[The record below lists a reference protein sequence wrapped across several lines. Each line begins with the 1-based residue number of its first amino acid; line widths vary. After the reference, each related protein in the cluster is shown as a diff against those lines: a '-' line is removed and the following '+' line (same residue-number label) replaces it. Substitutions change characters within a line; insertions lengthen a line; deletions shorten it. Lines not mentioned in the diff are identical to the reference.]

1 MFLFATLNFF
11 VCMSHFFY
19 YSYNVNPQERAK
31 RLEEK
36 MHAQFNK
43 MHDFLRKK
51 EEEMVR
57 QLQRQASSAEV
68 SMKQNA
74 SFFSK
79 LQING
84 NNQES
89 ILESGLQISQPE
101 RFLEVISLQ
110 IQIPVPCLNYN
121 LSQIA
126 W

>member
-1 MFLFATLNFF
+1 MKIYYYVVVSSCFCSATLNFF
-11 VCMSHFFY
+11 VCLSHFFY
-19 YSYNVNPQERAK
+19 YSHNVNPQERAK

-57 QLQRQASSAEV
+57 QLQRQASNAEV
-68 SMKQNA
+68 SMRQNA
-74 SFFSK
+74 SFLSK

-89 ILESGLQISQPE
+89 TLESGLQISQPE
-101 RFLEVISLQ
+101 RFLEVISFYSL
-110 IQIPVPCLNYN
+110 
-121 LSQIA
+121 
-126 W
+126 

>member
-74 SFFSK
+74 SFFFK
-79 LQING
+79 VANKRK
-84 NNQES
+84 
-89 ILESGLQISQPE
+89 QPGVHIGV
-101 RFLEVISLQ
+101 RTTDK
-110 IQIPVPCLNYN
+110 PT
-121 LSQIA
+121 
-126 W
+126 

>member
-1 MFLFATLNFF
+1 MKIHYYVVVSSCFWSATLNFF
-11 VCMSHFFY
+11 VCQSHFFY
-19 YSYNVNPQERAK
+19 YSYNVTPQERAK
-31 RLEEK
+31 HLEEK

-43 MHDFLRKK
+43 MHDFLRKR

-68 SMKQNA
+68 SMRQNA
-74 SFFSK
+74 SCLSK

-101 RFLEVISLQ
+101 RFLEVISLYF
-110 IQIPVPCLNYN
+110 L
-121 LSQIA
+121 
-126 W
+126 